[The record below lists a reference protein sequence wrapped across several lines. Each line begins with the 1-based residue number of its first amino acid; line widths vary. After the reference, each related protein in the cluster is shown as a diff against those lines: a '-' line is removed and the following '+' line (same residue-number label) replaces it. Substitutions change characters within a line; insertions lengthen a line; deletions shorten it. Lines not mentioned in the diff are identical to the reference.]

1 MDASDIDYE
10 LPDNWSLCKLND
22 ICNVTMGQ
30 SPEGAAVSE
39 DKSGLEFHQ
48 GKLCFGDKLLNHSDV
63 YTSQITKKAQTDSI
77 LLCVR
82 APVGIVNITDREICI
97 GRGLCAVKPKY
108 EILPDF
114 WFYWIKSMQSDFEQK
129 ATGTTF
135 KAISADTVKNQI
147 VAIPPLQEQFRIVS
161 KINELYKQL
170 DKITLN
176 LV

>member
-1 MDASDIDYE
+1 
-10 LPDNWSLCKLND
+10 
-22 ICNVTMGQ
+22 MGQ
-30 SPEGAAVSE
+30 SPEGTAISE
-39 DKSGLEFHQ
+39 NKSGMEFHQ
-48 GKLCFGDKLLNHSDV
+48 GKLCFGEKLLNHSV
-63 YTSQITKKAQTDSI
+63 YYTSQITKEAQTDSI

-82 APVGIVNITDREICI
+82 APVGVANITDREICI

-147 VAIPPLQEQFRIVS
+147 VCLPPIEEQLRIVE
-161 KINELYKQL
+161 KINVLYKQL
-170 DKITLN
+170 DELVLN